1 MQRAEAGAD
10 GSDKG
15 GILGAG
21 SGASTGDPTR
31 AAEAVERVLD
41 RPDGAPME
49 GGEVGDGSARR
60 SGSEE
65 AVALSG
71 GPGHRCARLT

>member
-21 SGASTGDPTR
+21 SGASTGDPTCG
-31 AAEAVERVLD
+31 AEAVERMLD

-49 GGEVGDGSARR
+49 GGEFGDGCAGCS
-60 SGSEE
+60 SSEE
-65 AVALSG
+65 ALALGG